1 MKVENLDL
9 PEEPRQRYIES
20 GITELNPPQRK
31 AMDAGLLEGRD
42 MVVASPTAS
51 GKTLIAEMAMVK
63 NVVENN
69 QKAVYIVP
77 LKALGA
83 EKYEDF
89 SERYPDLDVRL
100 SIGDLDD
107 AGEGL
112 ETADIVVATSE
123 KLDSML
129 RHNPG
134 WIHDIGLVVVDEIHL
149 LTSPERGPTL
159 EVTISRLRDILD
171 FQLLGLS
178 ATISNSGELADWLDA
193 ELVESDYR
201 PVELRH
207 GIYWDNEVEFYPEEE
222 IEDVESSRSLNSE
235 GGPGESESSF
245 STGNEVK
252 KEGSTEIDTDTY
264 FVEDFHGRGTL
275 NLVDDTLDME
285 KQAIIFCSS
294 RKGAEKSSDRCGKAT
309 GEDLSREEKHQLK
322 EYADRIESVLG
333 SPTTQCE
340 RLAENVREGAAFHHA
355 GLCVSGDSVIMHS
368 DGSFSRMDDLVE
380 NNKETAL
387 GLSDY
392 SLTRNEIQGK
402 YEMDEKPVLKIK
414 TGRGREIKVSKN
426 HQLPVLAEEGL
437 EWRKSKNLSK
447 EDRIAVP
454 RKIDIDVES
463 PRLRNLLRDE
473 VRAYR
478 KYDEVDEL
486 VEEVEIEGLE
496 QNFRKRYRDD
506 RNISVGGLREICEK
520 LGENPEEYLDIV
532 MSKAGQKSVRIPEKL
547 DKDLSWLI
555 GAVAGDG
562 HIESSAVKLSGS
574 ENRLLERFE
583 NIVDQKLDRDV
594 SVIERK
600 KADVKTYSFNAKA
613 VSDILHDYFGIPRE
627 KKAQNLKMPEIGLPD
642 ELLAS
647 YIRGLFDTDGSVKC
661 RENSEGASCI
671 EFYTA
676 SDRLTT
682 ELHTS
687 LLRFGINAHR
697 DRRKTEGRKTEIEE
711 HQIHTNGDIHRLKIY
726 GSDQLRKYR
735 DEIGFT
741 HPEKKSRL
749 DEAIEINPEGGRKQN
764 DVIPKT
770 LGTRARKIRNEKG
783 LSLSDL
789 EPEVSM
795 ATVSR
800 FENHKTPMK
809 RETFQKLAEKLGDRE
824 LQKIA
829 NSDIYWDK
837 IRQIEEKEPEKL
849 YDIST
854 STENFTANGIIA
866 HNTTEQRELVEEAF
880 REGLVRTVSAT
891 PTLAAGVNL
900 PAFRVIIRDL
910 KRYTGRGMEYIPVLE
925 YEQMTGRA
933 GRPKYDDRGEAISLA
948 KQPGMK
954 DEILDRYIL
963 GEAERIQSKLAVEP
977 VLRMHTLSLIASGFC
992 SSMEQ
997 LLDFYQETFYAYQ
1010 FGDMEEVNDKVK
1022 SVVASLKEY
1031 GFLEEEGLEATKTG
1045 RRVSELYIDPDS
1057 AHHMLQSLRN
1067 AEGKETRPV
1076 SYLYMI
1082 SSTSEVRTPRVK
1094 DSEQSDIEQ
1103 ALEDAEQYLL
1113 EDIPEEWSAS
1123 YEAALRSMK
1132 NSMVMQGW
1140 ISELEEQEL
1149 MNRYG
1154 VSPGGIRAKVDN
1166 ADWLLYA
1173 AEELARMKEIETGNE
1188 IQHLRTRLKHG
1199 IKEEL
1204 LPLVKYDQIGR
1215 VRARKLHEHGINDQ
1229 ETIRETSFEKLKKLI
1244 GERTAKKLKKQVGQE
1259 NIFDRENIM
1268 DYFD

>member
-9 PEEPRQRYIES
+9 PEGPKKSYQEA

-31 AMDAGLLEGRD
+31 AVDAGLLEGRD

-69 QKAVYIVP
+69 RKAVYIVP

-83 EKYEDF
+83 EKYQDF

-129 RHNPG
+129 RHNPS

-178 ATISNSGELADWLDA
+178 ATISNSDELADWLDA

-207 GIYWDNEVEFYPEEE
+207 GIYWDNEIEFYPEEE
-222 IEDVESSRSLNSE
+222 IEGEESSRSLNSD
-235 GGPGESESSF
+235 GGSF
-245 STGNEVK
+245 STGSEIK
-252 KEGSTEIDTDTY
+252 SQEERDIDTDTY

-275 NLVDDTLDME
+275 NLVDDTLDLE

-294 RKGAEKSSDRCGKAT
+294 RKGSEKSSDRCGKVT
-309 GEDLSREEKHQLK
+309 SEDLSRDETQELE
-322 EYADRIESVLG
+322 EYADRIENVLG

-340 RLAENVREGAAFHHA
+340 RLAENVRQGSAFHHA
-355 GLCVSGDSVIMHS
+355 GL
-368 DGSFSRMDDLVE
+368 L
-380 NNKETAL
+380 
-387 GLSDY
+387 
-392 SLTRNEIQGK
+392 
-402 YEMDEKPVLKIK
+402 
-414 TGRGREIKVSKN
+414 
-426 HQLPVLAEEGL
+426 
-437 EWRKSKNLSK
+437 
-447 EDRIAVP
+447 
-454 RKIDIDVES
+454 
-463 PRLRNLLRDE
+463 
-473 VRAYR
+473 
-478 KYDEVDEL
+478 
-486 VEEVEIEGLE
+486 
-496 QNFRKRYRDD
+496 
-506 RNISVGGLREICEK
+506 
-520 LGENPEEYLDIV
+520 
-532 MSKAGQKSVRIPEKL
+532 
-547 DKDLSWLI
+547 
-555 GAVAGDG
+555 
-562 HIESSAVKLSGS
+562 
-574 ENRLLERFE
+574 
-583 NIVDQKLDRDV
+583 
-594 SVIERK
+594 
-600 KADVKTYSFNAKA
+600 
-613 VSDILHDYFGIPRE
+613 
-627 KKAQNLKMPEIGLPD
+627 
-642 ELLAS
+642 
-647 YIRGLFDTDGSVKC
+647 
-661 RENSEGASCI
+661 
-671 EFYTA
+671 
-676 SDRLTT
+676 
-682 ELHTS
+682 
-687 LLRFGINAHR
+687 
-697 DRRKTEGRKTEIEE
+697 
-711 HQIHTNGDIHRLKIY
+711 
-726 GSDQLRKYR
+726 
-735 DEIGFT
+735 
-741 HPEKKSRL
+741 
-749 DEAIEINPEGGRKQN
+749 
-764 DVIPKT
+764 
-770 LGTRARKIRNEKG
+770 
-783 LSLSDL
+783 
-789 EPEVSM
+789 
-795 ATVSR
+795 
-800 FENHKTPMK
+800 
-809 RETFQKLAEKLGDRE
+809 
-824 LQKIA
+824 
-829 NSDIYWDK
+829 
-837 IRQIEEKEPEKL
+837 
-849 YDIST
+849 
-854 STENFTANGIIA
+854 
-866 HNTTEQRELVEEAF
+866 TEQRSLVEDAF
-880 REGLVRTVSAT
+880 RKGLIRTVSAT

-992 SSMEQ
+992 SSMED

-1010 FGDMEEVNDKVK
+1010 FGDMEEVNEKVK
-1022 SVVASLKEY
+1022 SVVASLRDY
-1031 GFLEEEGLEATKTG
+1031 GFLEENALSATKTG

-1082 SSTSEVRTPRVK
+1082 SNTSEVRTPRVK
-1094 DSEQSDIEQ
+1094 ESEESDIEQ
-1103 ALEDAEQYLL
+1103 ALEDAEPYLF
-1113 EDIPEEWSAS
+1113 EEVPEEWSAS
-1123 YEAALRSMK
+1123 YEKSLQAMK
-1132 NSMVMQGW
+1132 NAMVMQGW
-1140 ISELEEQEL
+1140 IAELEEQEL

-1173 AEELARMKEIETGNE
+1173 AEELARMKEIDTGND
-1188 IQHLRTRLKHG
+1188 IQNLRTRLKHG

-1204 LPLVKYDQIGR
+1204 LSLVKYDQIGR
-1215 VRARKLHEHGINDQ
+1215 VRARRLHEHGITDQ

-1244 GERTAKKLKKQVGQE
+1244 GKRTAEKLKKQVGQE